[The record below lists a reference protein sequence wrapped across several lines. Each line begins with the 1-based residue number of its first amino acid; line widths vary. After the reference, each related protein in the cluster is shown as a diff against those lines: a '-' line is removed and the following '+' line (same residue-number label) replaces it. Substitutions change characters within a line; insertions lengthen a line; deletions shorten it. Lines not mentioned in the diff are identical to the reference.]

1 MKRPIKEERW
11 PFPIRSA
18 GIAVVAIRPRLQ
30 EARRRMLALFTML
43 AASESEAARALLHEL
58 QGFPDNL
65 PQLAALRPPH
75 GITSPEAI
83 SNSDYAKRQRGELP
97 ATY

>member
-1 MKRPIKEERW
+1 
-11 PFPIRSA
+11 
-18 GIAVVAIRPRLQ
+18 
-30 EARRRMLALFTML
+30 MLALFTML